1 MLLLFNIIFYN
12 YGVDNILQNTEI
24 RNKAKLTLMSTLG
37 IDSSKYTDAE
47 LSKIPLISLVNK
59 SYRLKKYI
67 LDDSR
72 IITYQSKLELNY
84 ILYCIDNGIYIED
97 GDIITYT
104 LNGVRK
110 KYYID
115 FKIKEECGNYRL
127 VEIKAKHDFWYRD
140 LENGV
145 ILAKTIAA
153 QKFSKERGYLPF
165 KIYFDW

>member
-67 LDDSR
+67 V
-72 IITYQSKLELNY
+72 
-84 ILYCIDNGIYIED
+84 D